1 MPPLLILPKMDDYY
15 DQYVCNLANSNIVTC
30 HGVRVYFNRSKKH
43 FKHSFFEST
52 QHDRNKNVFSR
63 VRAERMD
70 WIKPT
75 LTDHNANWYQGWMNK
90 EYVIDRS
97 VAVARGS
104 FVVVLKY
111 KASGGSLAANF
122 VTCFVADNSMDK
134 IRTSPSWD
142 IDNCKIYLGIKNGR

>member
-15 DQYVCNLANSNIVTC
+15 DHYVCNLTNSNIVTC

-43 FKHSFFEST
+43 FKHAFFEST
-52 QHDRNKNVFSR
+52 RRDRKKDVFSR
-63 VRAERMD
+63 FRAERMD

-75 LTDHNANWYQGWMNK
+75 LTNHNANWYQGWVNK

-97 VAVARGS
+97 VTVACGH

-111 KASGGSLAANF
+111 KDSGSGLAAVF
-122 VTCFVADNSMDK
+122 VTCYVADNSMDK
-134 IRTSPSWD
+134 IRTSPCWD
-142 IDNCKIYLGIKNGR
+142 VDSCKISLRIENGR